1 MGVDEP
7 DKPGSLAAMTETA
20 AASPYRERDF
30 TVFLSARF
38 LATVA
43 VQVMSV
49 AVGWQIYA
57 IARDP
62 LALGFVGL
70 AQFVPMFLLTLPAG
84 DVSDRLDQ
92 RLVYSLALG
101 VFALCGLGFV
111 ILTLSHPT
119 ETWPF
124 YVILAVFGAARGFSG
139 PAGSS
144 LLPFLVPMERLP
156 KSIAWSSSAFQTAVI
171 AGPALGGF
179 LYVLGPV
186 EAYAVCAVCFLAAA
200 VGVSTLGGRRRS
212 EPASNHLSAY
222 ERVAEGI
229 GFVRSRPVVLGAISL
244 DLFAVLLGGAVALL
258 PAFARDILHVGPV
271 GLGLLRSAPAVGA
284 MLTAVAFGRRPLE
297 RHAGRM
303 MFGAVAVFGLAT
315 IVFGLSTSFY
325 LSLGAL
331 FVLGASDM
339 VSVFIRTSLIQ
350 MATPDAMRGRV
361 SAVNMLFIGASNELG
376 EFESGITASWWG
388 TVPAVI
394 VGGLG
399 TLAVVAIWM
408 WGFPKLRTV
417 DRLNEVVP
425 D

>member
-1 MGVDEP
+1 MSAEQTDIP
-7 DKPGSLAAMTETA
+7 ETQQ
-20 AASPYRERDF
+20 SDLIYRDRDF
-30 TVFLSARF
+30 VVFLVSRF
-38 LATVA
+38 LATTA
-43 VQVMSV
+43 VQILSV

-84 DVSDRLDQ
+84 DISDRLDQ
-92 RLVYSLALG
+92 RAVYTAALG
-101 VFALCGLGFV
+101 VDAICGVALV
-111 ILTLSHPT
+111 ILSLSHPAQI
-119 ETWPF
+119 WPF
-124 YVILAVFGAARGFSG
+124 FAVLALFGAARGFSG

-144 LLPFLVPMERLP
+144 LLPFLVPMEKLP
-156 KSIAWSSSAFQTAVI
+156 KSIGWSSSAFQTAVI
-171 AGPALGGF
+171 AGPAIGGF
-179 LYVLGPV
+179 LYVLGPAP
-186 EAYAVCAVCFLAAA
+186 AYTACAACFLASAI
-200 VGVSTLGGRRRS
+200 GISTLGGRRRG
-212 EPASNHLSAY
+212 PAAKNGLSAY

-229 GFVRSRPVVLGAISL
+229 RFVRTRPVVLGAISL

-284 MLTAVAFGRRPLE
+284 MLMALAFGRRPLE
-297 RHAGRM
+297 RHTGPI
-303 MFGAVAVFGLAT
+303 MFAAVAVFGLAT
-315 IVFGLSTSFY
+315 IVFGISTSFY

-339 VSVFIRTSLIQ
+339 VSVFIRTALIQ
-350 MATPDAMRGRV
+350 IATPDAMRGRV

-376 EFESGITASWWG
+376 EFESGVTASWWG

-399 TLAVVAIWM
+399 TLAVVALWM
-408 WGFPKLRTV
+408 WKFPKLRNV
-417 DRLNEVVP
+417 DRLNDVAPAE
-425 D
+425 